1 MQQGVEGAAAAVLR
15 SGAENLDNQKIRGS
29 GQIIA
34 IRMDQVLQR
43 IIVLGFDS
51 SRLMASKNF
60 GPSCVPVTMSPR
72 YRGRS

>member
-1 MQQGVEGAAAAVLR
+1 MHGVAAAAVLR

-29 GQIIA
+29 GEIIT

-43 IIVLGFDS
+43 IILLGFDS
-51 SRLMASKNF
+51 SKLMASKSF
-60 GPSCVPVTMSPR
+60 GPSCVLVTMYPR